1 MPQLRSTRALGLAP
15 VVVAVLATTFV
26 AATARADFADD
37 LAEKLGSALASG
49 NWSIALAAL
58 FGGGI
63 GTSLTPCVYPMI
75 AITVSVFGARQAKS
89 RLEGAMLSTSFVLG
103 MAVLYT
109 GIGIVVAA
117 SGSYFGEA
125 LGSAPVLVA
134 IAVLMLVFAASFFG
148 AFDLNLPASL
158 QNRLA
163 SVGGMGIKGAFALGL
178 VTSIIAAPCTGPA
191 LGLFL
196 PWIGHS
202 GNMGFGAVGLF
213 VYAMGLGLPFW
224 IVGTFAVSLPKSG
237 KWLEAVKSVF
247 GIVMVIVAIYYLAK
261 IPHGVDT
268 WIERN
273 WTWLAVGIC
282 VMVAGLALGAVH
294 LSFHDAT
301 PSVKLR
307 KAVGIALSV
316 AGGALLVVWLQALPP
331 GAKIA
336 WLEDYSAARKKAE
349 HSGRPLLVDF
359 GANWC
364 GACGELDRNTFSD
377 PRVVAEARRFVPVRV
392 DLSAGRASPERRA
405 ALASYNQRGLPLVV
419 MHDAAGREVARVTS
433 FIAPEAMLE
442 HLRAVH

>member
-1 MPQLRSTRALGLAP
+1 MRALAAAMVGIAAITL
-15 VVVAVLATTFV
+15 V

-37 LAEKLGSALASG
+37 LADKLRGALASG
-49 NWSIALAAL
+49 NWSLALAAL

-89 RLEGAMLSTSFVLG
+89 RLEGALLSTSFVLG
-103 MAVLYT
+103 MALLYS
-109 GIGIVVAA
+109 GIGVAVAA
-117 SGSYFGEA
+117 TGSFFGEA
-125 LGSAPVLVA
+125 LGSPYVLVA
-134 IAVLMLVFAASFFG
+134 IALLMLTFAASFFG

-158 QNRLA
+158 QNKLA
-163 SVGGMGIKGAFALGL
+163 SAGGMGVKGAFVLGL

-196 PWIGHS
+196 PWIGQS

-213 VYAMGLGLPFW
+213 AYALGLGLPFW

-237 KWLEAVKSVF
+237 RWLEAVKSAF
-247 GIVMVIVAIYYLAK
+247 GIVMVIVAVYYLAK
-261 IPHGVDT
+261 IPEGVDT
-268 WIERN
+268 WIERSFL
-273 WTWLAVGIC
+273 WLAVGVC
-282 VMVAGLALGAVH
+282 LMALGLGLGAVH
-294 LSFHDAT
+294 LSFHDTPAT
-301 PSVKLR
+301 VKLR
-307 KAVGIALSV
+307 KSLGIAMSV
-316 AGGALLVVWLQALPP
+316 AGGALLVVWVQALPP

-336 WLEDYSAARKKAE
+336 WLDDYHAARASAAQ
-349 HSGRPLLVDF
+349 SGRPLLVDF

-392 DLSAGRASPERRA
+392 DLSAGQVTPDRRA

-419 MHDAAGREVARVTS
+419 MHDAAGREVARVTK
-433 FIAPEAMLE
+433 FIEPEQMLAQ
-442 HLRAVH
+442 LRSVH